1 MNGNIKCFNGGHIA
15 LGLLAI
21 LALGL
26 CVAIIPLSFT
36 YIMGWLRVKIA
47 AGILVHTYQPSP
59 FSAASMGFEAFLS
72 TTCISIQKAVQVVGM
87 CGAHQETPPSSLH
100 HFFPSE

>member
-47 AGILVHTYQPSP
+47 AGILVHTLAY
-59 FSAASMGFEAFLS
+59 
-72 TTCISIQKAVQVVGM
+72 
-87 CGAHQETPPSSLH
+87 
-100 HFFPSE
+100 

>member
-1 MNGNIKCFNGGHIA
+1 MNGNIKCFNSGHIA

-47 AGILVHTYQPSP
+47 AGILVHTLAY
-59 FSAASMGFEAFLS
+59 
-72 TTCISIQKAVQVVGM
+72 
-87 CGAHQETPPSSLH
+87 
-100 HFFPSE
+100 

>member
-47 AGILVHTYQPSP
+47 ASHISAYISALTIFCSVH
-59 FSAASMGFEAFLS
+59 GF
-72 TTCISIQKAVQVVGM
+72 
-87 CGAHQETPPSSLH
+87 
-100 HFFPSE
+100 